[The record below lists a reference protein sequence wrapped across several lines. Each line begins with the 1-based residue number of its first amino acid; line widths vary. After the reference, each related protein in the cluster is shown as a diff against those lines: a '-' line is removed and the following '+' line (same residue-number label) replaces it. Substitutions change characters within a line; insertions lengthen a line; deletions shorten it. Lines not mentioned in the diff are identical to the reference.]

1 MSLMQI
7 APSRETEL
15 EAGGCVKGIAT
26 ALVTQNKDP
35 DGLCRVRVSYPWHEK
50 PSESYWARL
59 GNSMAG
65 ADRGLVLI
73 PEVGDEVI
81 VGFEREDLRFPI
93 VLGALWNGKDK
104 PPSANHD
111 GKNDKRILKSRKK
124 HYLLFDDGTQG
135 VVELAHEK
143 GRKVVFDDNGITVQ
157 DEKGNFIKIDSNSGD
172 ITIEAKGRLNIKA
185 ASITIEATGK
195 LDLTANTQ
203 LNVRCFQGVNIN

>member
-1 MSLMQI
+1 MSLMQMT
-7 APSRETEL
+7 PTRETEL
-15 EAGGCVKGIAT
+15 EAGGYVKGVAI

-35 DGLCRVRVSYPWHEK
+35 DGLCRVRVRYPWHDK

-59 GNSMAG
+59 GMPMAG
-65 ADRGLVLI
+65 TDRGLVLI

-104 PPSANHD
+104 PPLANND

-143 GRKVVFDDNGITVQ
+143 GRKIVFDDNGMQMQ
-157 DEKGNFIKIDSNSGD
+157 DEKGNVFKIDSNSGAM
-172 ITIEAKGRLNIKA
+172 TIEAKGQLNIKA
-185 ASITIEATGK
+185 ATITIEATGT
-195 LDLTANTQ
+195 LDLKTSAT
-203 LNVRCFQGVNIN
+203 LTMRGSLVNIN